1 VLTAEIREFRLTDLD
16 GYVEMSNSSCRDDPD
31 FKEVTAEDVR
41 RNILDS
47 ADYRPE
53 GHFVAV
59 EGDQVFGK
67 GRGIWT
73 PQALQA
79 RGPVG
84 WMELLVE
91 PALLG
96 TDVEKGLFEKIK
108 GYLGGHGISLI
119 QTRVDTRYES
129 RVRQLE
135 RLGFVRSEYQ
145 NHGMERDPKGI
156 RQVVPPEGFEL
167 RVARIPEE
175 LEAMLR
181 VFNQAFATRDRYVPL
196 SMERFR
202 GHLAVRNPSSHS
214 GVFLAVRKSDGEL
227 VGMVMSNIDQGF
239 NSEHH
244 VRRGGT
250 YSLAVIPSERRKGLG
265 TALLLKSI
273 EWIGGRGMDTAHI
286 SVNVA
291 NPDALSIYSRAGYK
305 TVQVYQGY
313 EFRLG

>member
-1 VLTAEIREFRLTDLD
+1 MLTVEIREFRSTDLD

-31 FKEVTAEDVR
+31 FKEFTAEDVR

-59 EGDQVFGK
+59 EGDRVVGK

-73 PQALQA
+73 PQALKA

-108 GYLGGHGISLI
+108 GYLGGHGISLV

-135 RLGFVRSEYQ
+135 RLGFVKSEYQ
-145 NHGMERDPKGI
+145 NHGMERDPRGI

-175 LEAMLR
+175 LEIMLR
-181 VFNQAFATRDRYVPL
+181 VFNKAFATRDRHVPI
-196 SMERFR
+196 SMERLR
-202 GHLAVRNPSSHS
+202 GTLPIRNPSSHS
-214 GVFLAVRKSDGEL
+214 GIFLAVKKSDGEV
-227 VGMVMSNIDQGF
+227 VGMVMSDIDHAY
-239 NSEHH
+239 NEEHK

-265 TALLLKSI
+265 TALLMKSI
-273 EWIGGRGMDTAHI
+273 EWIGDRGVDAAYI

-291 NPDALSIYSRAGYK
+291 NPDALSIYRRAGYK
-305 TVQVYQGY
+305 TLQVFQGY
-313 EFRLG
+313 EFRLD